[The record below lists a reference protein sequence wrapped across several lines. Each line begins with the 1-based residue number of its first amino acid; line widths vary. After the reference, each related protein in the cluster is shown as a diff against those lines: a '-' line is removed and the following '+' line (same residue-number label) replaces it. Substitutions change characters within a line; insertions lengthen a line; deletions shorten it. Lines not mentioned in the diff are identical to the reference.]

1 MSSPGRRQDLY
12 DKRDTLRLMAERAI
26 SLRLDE
32 GAASALE
39 LLMRDGKSR
48 SEAIR
53 EAVVDTAR
61 RRLYELAAADAARV
75 AADENDR
82 REVAEVQALME
93 ALSEEG

>member
-1 MSSPGRRQDLY
+1 
-12 DKRDTLRLMAERAI
+12 MAERAI
-26 SLRLDE
+26 SLRLDQE
-32 GAASALE
+32 AARALE

-82 REVAEVQALME
+82 REVEAIQEMME

>member
-1 MSSPGRRQDLY
+1 
-12 DKRDTLRLMAERAI
+12 MAERAI

-32 GAASALE
+32 EAARALE

-61 RRLYELAAADAARV
+61 RRLYELAAVDAARV

-82 REVAEVQALME
+82 REVTAVQALME
-93 ALSEEG
+93 TLSEEG

>member
-1 MSSPGRRQDLY
+1 MY
-12 DKRDTLRLMAERAI
+12 DRCDTFGQMVERAI

-32 GAASALE
+32 DAARALE

-61 RRLYELAAADAARV
+61 RRLYEIAAADAARV
-75 AADENDR
+75 GADEDDR
-82 REVAEVQALME
+82 REVAAVQALME
-93 ALSEEG
+93 ELSEER